1 MKEYSLFAD
10 ILDYPAPFTV
20 ERIDEL
26 LPLVATVD
34 GKAWEFLEQFR
45 EFVAETTQARLE
57 ELYTSTF
64 DLQPVCYPYVGYQL
78 FGEEF
83 RRGMFMAGLREH
95 YRTCG
100 FAAGDELPD
109 QLCVILR
116 FLDGREPEAVERELV
131 SDCLVPALGKMVA
144 GFDELSNPYRGV
156 LQALLLLF
164 EGEAGLGAHA
174 QKEG

>member
-10 ILDYPAPFTV
+10 IFDYPTPLTV

-26 LPLVATVD
+26 LPLVAAVD
-34 GKAWEFLEQFR
+34 GTAAGELEQFR
-45 EFVAETTQARLE
+45 EFVAETASAELE
-57 ELYTSTF
+57 ELYTRTF
-64 DLQPVCYPYVGYQL
+64 DLQPLCYPYLGYQL

-100 FAAGDELPD
+100 FQAGDELPD

-116 FLDGREPEAVERELV
+116 FLAGREPGTVERELV
-131 SDCLVPALGKMVA
+131 SDCLVPSLKKMVA
-144 GFDELSNPYRGV
+144 GFAEAPNPYRGP
-156 LQALLLLF
+156 LQALLRFL
-164 EGEAGLGAHA
+164 GE
-174 QKEG
+174 KKT